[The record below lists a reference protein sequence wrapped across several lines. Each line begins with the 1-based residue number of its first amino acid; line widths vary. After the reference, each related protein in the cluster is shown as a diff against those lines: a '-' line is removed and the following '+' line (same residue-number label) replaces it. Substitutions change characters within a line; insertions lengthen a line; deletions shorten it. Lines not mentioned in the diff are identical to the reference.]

1 MKIDHHVNNT
11 LICVLTPLQYNTP
24 LTLRKATSLVEFPPP
39 GQACKM
45 AGNMCLS
52 TGWEPMGARVSS
64 NSRPFSTP
72 RNTAGC
78 STPSVVLPIDA
89 KQNNNHNHRSQF
101 MHHHSTHTWF
111 INKVEYILYVYIY
124 IIIEWKSIIKHRHG
138 TMKHSHYVS
147 MCLCIMF
154 GLKRK

>member
-1 MKIDHHVNNT
+1 MKNDHHVNNT
-11 LICVLTPLQYNTP
+11 LTCGCTPLHYTTLHYTTLHYTTLHYTTL

-52 TGWEPMGARVSS
+52 MGWEPMGARVSS

-89 KQNNNHNHRSQF
+89 KQNNNHRNQF
-101 MHHHSTHTWF
+101 MHHSTHTWF
-111 INKVEYILYVYIY
+111 INKVEYILYVCIY
-124 IIIEWKSIIKHRHG
+124 YHR
-138 TMKHSHYVS
+138 MEKHS
-147 MCLCIMF
+147 MT
-154 GLKRK
+154 